1 MANNPTKWSSIV
13 VAIGSGYLTTQL
25 NALANNVF
33 KVGAAID
40 NTSNLCTHMDV
51 ALKLASLDLSAQ
63 SNPTVPIYMF
73 DSIDGGT
80 LYDTNEDGVS
90 AESDVPT
97 QDKIITNL
105 GLRID
110 TGSEAKYA
118 VKTGLI
124 IAPGHFKLGLRN
136 LTGAAFG
143 ATLNVLYYRTYN
155 LNLVTA

>member
-1 MANNPTKWSSIV
+1 MADNPTKWSAIV
-13 VAIGSGYLTTQL
+13 QALDSYLDTEL

-40 NTSNLCTHMDV
+40 NTSNRCTHMDI

-63 SNPTVPIYMF
+63 SNPSVPIYMF
-73 DSIDGGT
+73 ESIDGGT
-80 LYDTNEDGVS
+80 LYDTSEDGVS
-90 AESDVPT
+90 AASDVPT
-97 QDKIITNL
+97 QDKVITNL

-110 TGSEAKYA
+110 TAAEVKYA

-124 IAPGHFKLGLRN
+124 IAPGHFLLGLRN
-136 LTGAAFG
+136 LTGVAFG

>member
-1 MANNPTKWSSIV
+1 MADNPTEWSAIV
-13 VAIGSGYLTTQL
+13 VATTSYLDTAL

-40 NTSNLCTHMDV
+40 NTSNRCTHMAV
-51 ALKLASLDLSAQ
+51 ALKLDSLDLSAQ
-63 SNPTVPIYMF
+63 ANPSVPIYMF
-73 DSIDGGT
+73 ESIDGGT
-80 LYDTNEDGVS
+80 LYDTSEDGVS
-90 AESDVPT
+90 DESDVPT

-110 TGSEAKYA
+110 TGAEAKYA

-136 LTGAAFG
+136 LTGASFG